1 MRVTIV
7 VGLVTIF
14 LVFCGYVVE
23 GRDLWEEDL
32 ILETELKAIN
42 KPAVKTIQTEYGDT
56 YDCVDVY
63 KQPTLDHPLLKDHV
77 VQMRPS
83 AALQK
88 TLKASRMS
96 YLSSV
101 DHNPMKIGLEDG
113 CPLGTVPI
121 RRTTK
126 GDLIRAKSSFT
137 KHHFNEIAVDA
148 GGGGY
153 EYAGIAT
160 KTGSGKVYRGA
171 GARLDV
177 YNPRAENEQISAA
190 IIMVL
195 AGPPG
200 KRGGIRTG
208 WMVNPLLYGDSRT
221 RFFTS
226 WTQENNGITSGC
238 YDLTCP
244 GFIQTSGIIP
254 LGVPFSNVSQIG
266 GVQYD
271 ASMMISQD
279 PVSGDWWLMIM
290 DEFKPIGYWPK
301 TLFES
306 LGRDAEAALWAGL
319 AYSGSSDAPPMG
331 SGVYQGGSFDHTCYM
346 AQVIV
351 AKPGV
356 PAFSP
361 PDDDEVVVQQSRC
374 YHAGDNSYVDE
385 NWLYRFLFG
394 GPGGSLESCK

>member
-1 MRVTIV
+1 MRGTIV

-32 ILETELKAIN
+32 ILETELKTIN
-42 KPAVKTIQTEYGDT
+42 KPAVKTIETEYGEM

-63 KQPTLDHPLLKDHV
+63 EQPSLDHPLLKDHV
-77 VQMRPS
+77 VQVYYFLS
-83 AALQK
+83 IVYLYFKK
-88 TLKASRMS
+88 TSPQDEAQCSSTEDLKASRMS

-101 DHNPMKIGLEDG
+101 DHNPIKIGLEDG

-137 KHHFNEIAVDA
+137 KHHFNDLAVDA
-148 GGGGY
+148 GGGSY
-153 EYAGIAT
+153 EYAGIVT
-160 KTGSGKVYRGA
+160 KTGLGKAYHGA
-171 GARLDV
+171 GARLDI
-177 YNPRAENEQISAA
+177 YNPRAENEQLSAA

-195 AGPPG
+195 AGPLG

-208 WMVNPLLYGDSRT
+208 WMVNPELYGDSRT

-226 WTQENNGITSGC
+226 WTQENNGRTSGC

-244 GFIQTSGIIP
+244 GFIQTSRFIP
-254 LGVPFSNVSQIG
+254 LGASFSNVSQIG

-271 ASMMISQD
+271 ASMLISKD
-279 PVSGDWWLMIM
+279 PVSGDWWLMVL
-290 DEFKPIGYWPK
+290 DDDKPIGYWPK

-306 LGRDAEAALWAGL
+306 LSRDADAALWAGL
-319 AYSGSSDAPPMG
+319 VYSGSSDSPPMG

-346 AQVIV
+346 AQVV
-351 AKPGV
+351 VGKPERL
-356 PAFSP
+356 PLILLMMM
-361 PDDDEVVVQQSRC
+361 R
-374 YHAGDNSYVDE
+374 
-385 NWLYRFLFG
+385 
-394 GPGGSLESCK
+394 

>member
-32 ILETELKAIN
+32 ILETELKTIN
-42 KPAVKTIQTEYGDT
+42 KPAVKTIETEYGEM

-63 KQPTLDHPLLKDHV
+63 KQPSLDHPLLKDHV

-101 DHNPMKIGLEDG
+101 DYNPIKIGLEDG
-113 CPLGTVPI
+113 CPVGTVPI

-137 KHHFNEIAVDA
+137 KHHFNDLAVDA
-148 GGGGY
+148 GGGSY
-153 EYAGIAT
+153 EYAGIVT
-160 KTGSGKVYRGA
+160 KTGLGKAYHGA
-171 GARLDV
+171 GARLDI
-177 YNPRAENEQISAA
+177 YNPRAENEQLSAA

-195 AGPPG
+195 AGPLG

-226 WTQENNGITSGC
+226 WTQENNGRTSGC

-244 GFIQTSGIIP
+244 GFIQTSRFIP
-254 LGVPFSNVSQIG
+254 LGAPFSNVSQIG

-271 ASMMISQD
+271 ASMLISKD
-279 PVSGDWWLMIM
+279 PVSGDWWLMVL
-290 DEFKPIGYWPK
+290 DDDKPIGYWPK

-306 LGRDAEAALWAGL
+306 LSRDADAALWAGL
-319 AYSGSSDAPPMG
+319 VYSGSSDSPPMG

-346 AQVIV
+346 AQVV
-351 AKPGV
+351 VGKPGQ
-356 PAFSP
+356 ATFNP

-374 YHAGDNSYVDE
+374 YHAGDNSYVDA

>member
-32 ILETELKAIN
+32 ILETELKTIN
-42 KPAVKTIQTEYGDT
+42 KPAVKTIETEYGEM

-63 KQPTLDHPLLKDHV
+63 KQPSLDHPLLKDHV

-101 DHNPMKIGLEDG
+101 DHNPIKIGLEDG
-113 CPLGTVPI
+113 CPPGTVPI

-137 KHHFNEIAVDA
+137 KHHFNDLAVDA
-148 GGGGY
+148 GGDGY
-153 EYAGIAT
+153 EYAGIVT
-160 KTGSGKVYRGA
+160 KTGSGKVYHGA
-171 GARLDV
+171 AARLGV
-177 YNPRAENEQISAA
+177 YNPRAENEQLSAA
-190 IIMVL
+190 VIMVL
-195 AGPPG
+195 AGPLG

-226 WTQENNGITSGC
+226 WTQENNGSTSGC

-244 GFIQTSGIIP
+244 GFIQTSRIIP
-254 LGVPFSNVSQIG
+254 LGAPFSNFSRIG

-271 ASMMISQD
+271 ASMLISRD
-279 PVSGDWWLMIM
+279 PGSGDWWLMIM
-290 DEFKPIGYWPK
+290 DEFKPIG
-301 TLFES
+301 
-306 LGRDAEAALWAGL
+306 
-319 AYSGSSDAPPMG
+319 
-331 SGVYQGGSFDHTCYM
+331 GVYQGGSFDHTCYM

-351 AKPGV
+351 GKPGQ
-356 PAFSP
+356 PAFNR

-374 YHAGDNSYVDE
+374 YHAGDNSYVEDAY
-385 NWLYRFLFG
+385 WLYRFLFG